1 MKTIIS
7 ILLVSIVIWSCNDTR
22 AKDLMIQKM
31 IKEDVEN
38 RVENFIRVREEVCQK
53 QVFERATILADS
65 MMLDEVRRIKINAT
79 VPYVPDKPKR
89 QEVKVKEAYEK
100 VRPLFDSLKN
110 SRQREYNQSLK
121 NS

>member
-31 IKEDVEN
+31 IKEDVGN

-53 QVFERATILADS
+53 QVLERATILADS

-89 QEVKVKEAYEK
+89 PEVKVKEAYEK

-110 SRQREYNQSLK
+110 SRQRKYNQSLK